1 MRTFASL
8 ALCIVA
14 AASARAF
21 DSAEWHGK
29 RELLLREAERL
40 QAAYSNC
47 VASLHEPAED
57 ITVPVE
63 TYGDGSVKTVVA
75 ARRARFFL
83 REGLIWAEGVVIRK
97 FAEDGAEE
105 SRIDAASCVVD
116 RAMKSGWAEGPA
128 RVRHGRTTFCGS
140 GVYFSSP
147 ESYVHVSSRSEI
159 DTTDLSFGG
168 SVPAKP
174 AKKGKASAKDGSAA
188 GAEGPAEGKAPEP
201 PSASMTVKSGSSDI
215 DRKAGVVL
223 LEGDV
228 DVVHSDGYGLTADRV
243 YLFLS
248 AASELSRVVASG
260 NVVLTNASRTATCP
274 LATYRRAKREVEM
287 FGDGKDVYAR
297 LVEAGAERRELEG
310 RRIRFWLDTEQVEVD
325 GPLITVGGAG
335 KGVVP

>member
-8 ALCIVA
+8 ALA
-14 AASARAF
+14 ATAASAALAF

-47 VASLHEPAED
+47 VAHLSEPAEN

-63 TYGDGSVKTVVA
+63 TYDDGSVKTVVS

-97 FAEDGAEE
+97 FAADGSEE

-128 RVRHGRTTFCGS
+128 RVRHGKTTFGGS

-147 ESYVHVSSRSEI
+147 ESYVRVFSDSEI
-159 DTTDLSFGG
+159 ETTDLSSFGDVG
-168 SVPAKP
+168 TV
-174 AKKGKASAKDGSAA
+174 SAKSAA
-188 GAEGPAEGKAPEP
+188 KAAAKSAAKE
-201 PSASMTVKSGSSDI
+201 PSAGSSPDAPVKAAGMMVVKSGTSDV
-215 DRKAGVVL
+215 DRREGVVL
-223 LEGDV
+223 LERDV
-228 DVVHSDGYGLTADRV
+228 DVAHSDGYGLTADKV
-243 YLFLS
+243 YLFLTS
-248 AASELSRVVASG
+248 SNDLSRVVASG
-260 NVVLTNASRTATCP
+260 NVVLTNAERTATCP
-274 LATYRRAKREVEM
+274 LATYRRQRREVEM
-287 FGDGKDVYAR
+287 FGDGDGAYAR
-297 LVEAGAERRELEG
+297 LVEEGAERRELEG

-325 GPLITVGGAG
+325 GPRITVGRTGE
-335 KGVVP
+335 GVVR

>member
-8 ALCIVA
+8 AFCIVA
-14 AASARAF
+14 AASACAF
-21 DSAEWHGK
+21 DSAEWHEK

-47 VASLHEPAED
+47 VANLQAPAED

-63 TYGDGSVKTVVA
+63 TYEDGSVKTVVA

-83 REGLIWAEGVVIRK
+83 REGLIWAEGVVIKK
-97 FAEDGAEE
+97 FAVDGVEE

-116 RAMKSGWAEGPA
+116 RATKSGWAEGPA
-128 RVRHGRTTFCGS
+128 RVRHGKTTFGGS

-147 ESYVHVSSRSEI
+147 ESYVRVFDNAEI

-168 SVPAKP
+168 SLPAK
-174 AKKGKASAKDGSAA
+174 AAAKDSKKDSGKDQPAA
-188 GAEGPAEGKAPEP
+188 A
-201 PSASMTVKSGSSDI
+201 ASMEVKSDASDI

-223 LEGDV
+223 LEGNV
-228 DVVHSDGYGLTADRV
+228 DVVHSDGYGLTADKV

-248 AASELSRVVASG
+248 ASDELSRVVASG
-260 NVVLTNASRTATCP
+260 NVVLTNAARTATCP
-274 LATYRRAKREVEM
+274 LAVYRRAKREVEM
-287 FGDGKDVYAR
+287 FGDGKEVYAR

-325 GPLITVGGAG
+325 GPRITVGKSG
-335 KGVVP
+335 KGGAL